1 MSTFRLS
8 QRPKSCSKNA
18 IESRRSLRQHQSIE
32 DELPCCPE
40 MPPKRTNSLQ
50 NLNVVRREQ
59 RKLTHK
65 PPKLAWIPKII
76 SDESPNY
83 VTYDRSTV
91 NSFEPFRKSERKS
104 IDIFLS
110 RGFVNQNEILPSQ
123 KKNNLPKVID
133 SVVKRK
139 LENMEQSFG
148 TFTSAFDFT
157 TDDEHSAFSSKS
169 EIPDYE
175 LPEQF
180 RNEKKVTFS
189 VETVKSKT
197 LSAETRRH
205 YFRNRHSKFSK
216 NTSLF
221 TPAEKSSDTKSTS
234 ATSSATSNERLE
246 AETRPRIFLS
256 PSITKQVSIDKQKET
271 TTKRRLKSCRS
282 RTFHKS
288 LDNSSVYQ
296 TITETL
302 PFVKPLKTNPEI
314 ETMVSLIN
322 GEEKKNDDSENAET
336 VSSDEIAKDT
346 KLEGTDDELR
356 PMKQFKNGEY
366 NE

>member
-1 MSTFRLS
+1 MSHFRLS

-32 DELPCCPE
+32 EELPCSPE

-59 RKLTHK
+59 RKLTYK
-65 PPKLAWIPKII
+65 PPKLAWISKTI
-76 SDESPNY
+76 SDEGSNY
-83 VTYDRSTV
+83 VTYDKSTV

-110 RGFVNQNEILPSQ
+110 RGFINQNEILLSE
-123 KKNNLPKVID
+123 KKNNFSKVID
-133 SVVKRK
+133 SDVKRE
-139 LENMEQSFG
+139 LESMEQSSG
-148 TFTSAFDFT
+148 TFTSASDSI

-175 LPEQF
+175 LSEQF

-189 VETVKSKT
+189 VEPVINKT
-197 LSAETRRH
+197 LTAETRRH
-205 YFRNRHSKFSK
+205 NFRNSHSKFSK
-216 NTSLF
+216 NTSSF
-221 TPAEKSSDTKSTS
+221 TPAEKSSDTKATS
-234 ATSSATSNERLE
+234 ATGSATSNECQE
-246 AETRPRIFLS
+246 AETRSRTFLS

-302 PFVKPLKTNPEI
+302 PFIKALKTNPEI

-322 GEEKKNDDSENAET
+322 GEEKKNDDSENTET
-336 VSSDEIAKDT
+336 VFSDETAKET
-346 KLEGTDDELR
+346 KLEGTGDGPE
-356 PMKQFKNGEY
+356 KQFKNGEY
-366 NE
+366 HE